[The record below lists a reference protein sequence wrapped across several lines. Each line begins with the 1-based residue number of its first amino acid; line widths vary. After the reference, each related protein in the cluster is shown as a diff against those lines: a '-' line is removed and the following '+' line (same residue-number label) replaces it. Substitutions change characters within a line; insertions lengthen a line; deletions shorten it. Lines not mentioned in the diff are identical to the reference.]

1 MNPTIARHEDEQ
13 SEDSTSVVTI
23 NMPYYWN
30 RWMNEQAKS
39 EPVFIAQ
46 SPFDLHKQLQEIAQ
60 RERRIGFI
68 EALNIMT
75 NKSDDWFDGRPLA
88 KLLFLR
94 DIQTILAENRRD

>member
-13 SEDSTSVVTI
+13 SED
-23 NMPYYWN
+23 WN
-30 RWMNEQAKS
+30 RWMNEQVKS
-39 EPVFIAQ
+39 EPAFIAQ

-94 DIQTILAENRRD
+94 DIQTILAENKPVKS